1 MGDLPQGNNELL
13 DGKGSGASA
22 TMTRGLINVSTS
34 RRVLLVLAAVAL
46 SGCMVGP
53 DFREPDA
60 PRATRYTERPLEAE
74 TVSSSTAAGGKQ
86 RFVPGAENL
95 PEQWWSL
102 YRSEP
107 LDALIRQG
115 LAESPTLAVAQATL
129 RKAQENLNAQT
140 GALLY
145 PGVDANLS
153 ASREKVSNASFG
165 APGTSLFN
173 LYNASVT
180 VSYTLD
186 AFGGS
191 RRELESLQAQV
202 DFQRYQLQGAYLAL
216 TGNIVTTAI
225 REAAIRAQIQS
236 TREILAAE
244 DDQVRRVMRQFQLG
258 GASRLELIAQQAQAA
273 QTAATLPP
281 LESLLAA
288 ARHQLAALIGQVPS
302 EAAIPAFNLDSLHL
316 PEDIPVSL
324 PSELVRQRPDIQAA
338 EALLHQASADI
349 GVATANLYPQITLN
363 GAFGAQSNQ
372 LHSLFAGPSLWSI
385 GAGLLQ
391 PLFHGGQLQAER
403 RAAIAAYD
411 AADGVYRDTVLQ
423 AFRNVADVL
432 RALEA
437 DARTVKAQGEAEALA
452 RDTLELTRRQYQL
465 GGTSYVA
472 LLVAQRQYDTAKL
485 GLILAQASRYADTAA
500 LFQALGGG
508 WWKVDSAASASQS
521 SKVN

>member
-1 MGDLPQGNNELL
+1 
-13 DGKGSGASA
+13 
-22 TMTRGLINVSTS
+22 
-34 RRVLLVLAAVAL
+34 
-46 SGCMVGP
+46 
-53 DFREPDA
+53 
-60 PRATRYTERPLEAE
+60 
-74 TVSSSTAAGGKQ
+74 
-86 RFVPGAENL
+86 
-95 PEQWWSL
+95 
-102 YRSEP
+102 
-107 LDALIRQG
+107 
-115 LAESPTLAVAQATL
+115 
-129 RKAQENLNAQT
+129 
-140 GALLY
+140 
-145 PGVDANLS
+145 
-153 ASREKVSNASFG
+153 
-165 APGTSLFN
+165 
-173 LYNASVT
+173 
-180 VSYTLD
+180 
-186 AFGGS
+186 
-191 RRELESLQAQV
+191 LESLQAQV
-202 DFQRYQLQGAYLAL
+202 DFQRYQLQGAYLTL

-244 DDQVRRVMRQFQLG
+244 DDQVSRVKRQFELG
-258 GASRLELIAQQAQAA
+258 GASRLELIAQQAQSA

-281 LESLLAA
+281 LESQLAA

-302 EAAIPAFNLDSLHL
+302 EAAVPEFNLDSLHL

-452 RDTLELTRRQYQL
+452 RNTLELTRRQYQL

-472 LLVAQRQYDTAKL
+472 LLVAQRQFDTARL
-485 GLILAQASRYADTAA
+485 GLILAQATRYADTAA

-508 WWKVDSAASASQS
+508 WWKADGAATALQS